1 MKDRCARYS
10 SSPLRLGNLWRPLP
24 RPKTHV
30 CVHRISFT
38 SPQGHTC
45 FISPADAQ
53 KRLDTKR
60 AEWIEK
66 GVSMRAVVRQNYV
79 DYSAV
84 QTDRC
89 RWEPWDSDGATV
101 MQLL

>member
-1 MKDRCARYS
+1 
-10 SSPLRLGNLWRPLP
+10 
-24 RPKTHV
+24 V
-30 CVHRISFT
+30 CVTRISFT

-45 FISPADAQ
+45 FISPADAK

-60 AEWIEK
+60 AEWIEE